1 MASLHG
7 VFTESEVAMDGI
19 TDSGA
24 QSIQAVNEILQAVT
38 KESTDQAVKLMKA
51 TSEAFMVINTHLIIV
66 LPSWNF

>member
-51 TSEAFMVINTHLIIV
+51 TVETAVGKEVGKGNAVDTEG
-66 LPSWNF
+66 